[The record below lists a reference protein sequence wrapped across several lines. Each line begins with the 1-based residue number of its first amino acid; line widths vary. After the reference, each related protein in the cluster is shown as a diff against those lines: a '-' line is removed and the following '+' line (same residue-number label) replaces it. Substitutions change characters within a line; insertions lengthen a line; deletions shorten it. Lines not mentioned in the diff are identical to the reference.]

1 MHNGLYLIILYLPS
15 YVFATSTISFYSK
28 TYTIEIILT
37 DGDTCSFYQAHFE
50 TKDTLV
56 YLNRSDFDTLE
67 FNYNDK
73 IIYLK
78 YSDHKLKLFPPSF
91 ILKGKGNKV
100 NLFIGDKKYRL
111 KSDWER

>member
-1 MHNGLYLIILYLPS
+1 MKILYLIILYLPS
-15 YVFATSTISFYSK
+15 YVFATSTISFFSEI
-28 TYTIEIILT
+28 YTIEIILT
-37 DGDTCSFYQAHFE
+37 DDDTCSFCQAHFE

-56 YLNRSDFDTLE
+56 YLKKSDFDSLALDC
-67 FNYNDK
+67 NK
-73 IIYLK
+73 KMIYLK